1 MLFLAETRRTTNR
14 FIVVCGRMCYRSAC
28 GWAID
33 RETAPAPPARP
44 QLRVCA
50 RGRRRFRR
58 VCRGS
63 GAAVTVLT
71 RGCAHACASHTHEHC
86 PSGRPP
92 ADLRTRHGFVT
103 QISQYS
109 VNTNLNTTP
118 NSQVNWDNGNSPTKK
133 HQWDTRGFFLYHN
146 LSNNVFLNLLGHQP
160 KFKAIN
166 LERTR
171 YTAGAGVQGQASRDD
186 WAEHRARPQP
196 CSWAS
201 GSSFS
206 GAALPGRRRFPP

>member
-1 MLFLAETRRTTNR
+1 MESSIAVFFAIIFIRVRVSNPKETTN
-14 FIVVCGRMCYRSAC
+14 
-28 GWAID
+28 
-33 RETAPAPPARP
+33 
-44 QLRVCA
+44 
-50 RGRRRFRR
+50 
-58 VCRGS
+58 
-63 GAAVTVLT
+63 T
-71 RGCAHACASHTHEHC
+71 RKAQTQSIPKAELFHACPTSTSETGVMGVRMKGEREPNNLEFNKIS
-86 PSGRPP
+86 PSDVP
-92 ADLRTRHGFVT
+92 LGFVT